1 MNPENTVQMTPRI
14 NRHRRSVEI
23 EVIPCTDYFFKVIAS
38 EDWKGLREDFKV
50 FSEVVKFKVAYTPKF
65 LTPPMV
71 KERGRT
77 RPPPNLRN
85 TQQDMGYNYGY
96 NYGGGGGYGNNYG
109 MMADT
114 VGGQQPGAAGGAAGN
129 MGMGPPQNQMIP
141 PPPVMPV
148 TPKPPEEPED
158 FTIKVGWRLKD
169 IDYPICL
176 GNPHI

>member
-1 MNPENTVQMTPRI
+1 MTPRI

-96 NYGGGGGYGNNYG
+96 NYGGGGGGGSYGNNYG

-114 VGGQQPGAAGGAAGN
+114 VGGQQPGGGGAAGN

-176 GNPHI
+176 GNPHT